1 MTVKE
6 ITLIESIKLV
16 TQHQDE
22 RNRIRDKMG
31 ELNSMFFEA
40 AEDNDE
46 YTMLKIARMI
56 KHNSNK
62 FVKVQARLSELEQ
75 DHAIILKR
83 VKYEEG
89 A

>member
-6 ITLIESIKLV
+6 RTLIESITLV
-16 TQHQDE
+16 AQYQKE

-31 ELNSMFFEA
+31 TLNKMFFEA

-46 YTMLKIARMI
+46 YTMLKTARSI
-56 KHNSNK
+56 NLFSKR
-62 FVKVQARLSELEQ
+62 FVKLQERLNQLEQ
-75 DHAIILKR
+75 EHAAILKR